1 MSVDSEE
8 NNVPFCLQCTSMS
21 GTNIFLHN
29 INPQHTIFMIKNL
42 LTDRLVLRNVL
53 LRLLFNGIVLE
64 DNRSLESYNVNNHSI
79 IVFVE
84 RLSGG
89 ARTRRT
95 AVLSTNENSE
105 VDLDSSDESSED
117 DKDDEKTDEC
127 PLCKESDMYGTNYN
141 NDECEDKV
149 TLYM

>member
-1 MSVDSEE
+1 MNVDSEE
-8 NNVPFCLQCTSMS
+8 NNLPFYLQCTSMS

-64 DNRSLESYNVNNHSI
+64 DNRSLESYNVNKHSI

-89 ARTRRT
+89 ARTT
-95 AVLSTNENSE
+95 QA
-105 VDLDSSDESSED
+105 DLESSDESID
-117 DKDDEKTDEC
+117 DDEKLGDC
-127 PLCKESDMYGTNYN
+127 CHCGDSGMYGTSCD
-141 NDECEDKV
+141 NDNCED
-149 TLYM
+149 M

>member
-29 INPQHTIFMIKNL
+29 INPQHTIFMVKNL

-95 AVLSTNENSE
+95 VGLRSNESTQA
-105 VDLDSSDESSED
+105 DLESFDESID
-117 DKDDEKTDEC
+117 DDEKLGDC
-127 PLCKESDMYGTNYN
+127 WHCGDSGMYGTSCD
-141 NDECEDKV
+141 NDDCEDMG